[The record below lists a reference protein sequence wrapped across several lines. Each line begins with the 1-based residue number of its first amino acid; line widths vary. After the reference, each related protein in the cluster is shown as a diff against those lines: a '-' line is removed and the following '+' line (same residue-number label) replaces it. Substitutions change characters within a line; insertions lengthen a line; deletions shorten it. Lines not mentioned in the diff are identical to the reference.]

1 MVEPTRK
8 LYLNGEFIP
17 EHKACIPV
25 LDRGFLFGDSIYE
38 VIPAY
43 GGRPF
48 RWEHHLRRMQHSL
61 DAIKLANPLTDE
73 QWLAIFRRLTT
84 QLPGQ
89 DQKLYLQITRGVMP
103 TRAHRHTDDLTPTV
117 LVMTEP
123 MTPRDQAT
131 ALRGIKAITLED
143 IRWQRCDIKATTL
156 LANVLARQQAA
167 EQGADEAILVRDG
180 HALEGS
186 ASNLFIVSHGLV
198 ITPPKDGHIL
208 PGITRDLTLELA
220 AEAGVPFAEAVISE
234 AELASADEIWVTSS
248 SREIMPVTEL
258 NGAKVG
264 DGVPGPLWQRLDAQF
279 EAYKARMRLY
289 ALEEEEGTND

>member
-1 MVEPTRK
+1 MAEATLK
-8 LYLNGEFIP
+8 LYLNGELIP
-17 EHKACIPV
+17 EDRACIPV

-61 DAIKLANPLTDE
+61 DAIRVPNPMSDE
-73 QWLAIFRRLTT
+73 QWLDIFKQLTA

-103 TRAHRHTDDLTPTV
+103 SRAHQPVDDLTPTV
-117 LVMTEP
+117 LVMTGP
-123 MTPRDQAT
+123 MKSRDQAT
-131 ALRGIKAITLED
+131 ALRGISAITLED
-143 IRWQRCDIKATTL
+143 LRWQRCDIKANTL

-167 EQGADEAILVRDG
+167 DQNADEAILIRDG
-180 HALEGS
+180 QAQEGS
-186 ASNLFIVSHGLV
+186 ASNLFMVSHGLV
-198 ITPPKDGHIL
+198 ITPPKDSHIL

-234 AELASADEIWVTSS
+234 EELASADEIWITSS
-248 SREIMPVTEL
+248 TREIMPVTEL
-258 NGAKVG
+258 NGTKVG
-264 DGVPGPLWQRLDAQF
+264 AGTPGPLWQRLDAQF

-289 ALEEEEGTND
+289 ALEGNRDD

>member
-1 MVEPTRK
+1 MADSNRK
-8 LYLNGEFIP
+8 LYLNGEFVP
-17 EHKACIPV
+17 EHTACIPV

-61 DAIKLANPLTDE
+61 DAIHITNPLRDDE
-73 QWLAIFRRLTT
+73 WLAIFDRLTA

-103 TRAHRHTDDLTPTV
+103 ARNHLHTDDLMPTV
-117 LVMTEP
+117 LVMSEA
-123 MTPRDQAT
+123 MKPRNQAT
-131 ALRGIKAITLED
+131 VLRGIKAITLED

-156 LANVLARQQAA
+156 LANILARQQAA

-186 ASNLFIVSHGLV
+186 ASNLFMVSHGLV
-198 ITPPKDGHIL
+198 ITPPKDSHIL

-234 AELASADEIWVTSS
+234 EELAEADEIWVTSS

-258 NGAKVG
+258 NGRPVG
-264 DGVPGPLWQRLDAQF
+264 SGTPGPLWQRLDAQF
-279 EAYKARMRLY
+279 DAYKARLRLH
-289 ALEEEEGTND
+289 ALEEDNNG